1 MACDLIHFRFVS
13 SQEIM
18 SRGEKKLHQ
27 VILTRDPKKVS
38 PTAGK
43 DKFLVLDSV
52 ETLRGPDWLVANE
65 FLFLMSRDRVVAVFA
80 TGQEWQFKNW
90 PWGEKPVEIFSKS
103 ICHFFSDF

>member
-1 MACDLIHFRFVS
+1 MLALTLYSKLNTNPLSRFVS

-18 SRGEKKLHQ
+18 SKGEKKLHQ

-52 ETLRGPDWLVANE
+52 ETIKGPDWYPCGVCAL
-65 FLFLMSRDRVVAVFA
+65 
-80 TGQEWQFKNW
+80 
-90 PWGEKPVEIFSKS
+90 
-103 ICHFFSDF
+103 